1 MPIDD
6 AAEPLI
12 ASERISSEHDT
23 EHVLV
28 NEASKAAPGL
38 FVWALT
44 LTAALSGL
52 LFGYEYVASADLGV
66 LMRSSRCK

>member
-12 ASERISSEHDT
+12 APERTSSEHDI
-23 EHVLV
+23 EEENDIGALKV
-28 NEASKAAPGL
+28 APGL
-38 FVWALT
+38 FVWTLT

-52 LFGYEYVASADLGV
+52 LFGYEYVVFVNLT
-66 LMRSSRCK
+66 

>member
-12 ASERISSEHDT
+12 APERPSSDHDIGG
-23 EHVLV
+23 EIDIGAVKV
-28 NEASKAAPGL
+28 APGL
-38 FVWALT
+38 FVWTLT

-52 LFGYEYVASADLGV
+52 LFGYEYVL
-66 LMRSSRCK
+66 SSFLS